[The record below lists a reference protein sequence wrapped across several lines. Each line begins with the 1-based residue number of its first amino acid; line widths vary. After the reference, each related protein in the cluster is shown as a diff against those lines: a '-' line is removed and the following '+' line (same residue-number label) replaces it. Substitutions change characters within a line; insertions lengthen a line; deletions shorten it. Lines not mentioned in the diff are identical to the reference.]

1 MSQPSHVIPAD
12 PPRRIPGSGF
22 WRKTWAVLVKEF
34 IQLKRDRVS
43 FAMIIMIPLIQLL
56 LFGYAINTTPR
67 DLPTAVLLQE
77 SSDLSRSILAALKNT
92 RYFKITQLPRNE
104 AELDRLLASGQV
116 LFAVEI
122 PANFERAV
130 RRGESPAMLV
140 AADATDPVASGSAL
154 SALGQV
160 VQTALAHDRDIPA
173 VGQMPFQIRVHPR
186 YNPAGVTQLNIVP
199 GLVGTILTMTMLIF
213 TALSVTREIERG
225 TMENLLSMPI
235 SPVEIMLG
243 KIIPYILV
251 GFVQAAMIIAIGV
264 LLFGVPL
271 IGSLALLA
279 ALSVTREI
287 ERGTMENL
295 LSMPISPT
303 EIMLGKIIP
312 YILVGFV
319 QAAMIIAIGVF
330 LFGVPLI
337 GNLALLAALSTLFIA
352 ANLSIGYTFS
362 TIAQNQLQAMQMT
375 IMFFLPNILLS
386 GFLFPFAGMPR
397 WAQWVG
403 EALPLTHYLRITRAV
418 MLKGASI
425 GDLQHDAIALTVLM
439 LVAMTIAVTRFRR
452 TLD

>member
-1 MSQPSHVIPAD
+1 VSETAHLIPTKPAK
-12 PPRRIPGSGF
+12 RVPGFGF
-22 WRKTWAVLVKEF
+22 WRRTYAMLVKEF
-34 IQLKRDRVS
+34 IQLRRDRVS
-43 FAMIIMIPLIQLL
+43 FAMIIMIPLVQLT

-77 SSDLSRSILAALKNT
+77 QNDVTRSILAALQNT
-92 RYFKITQLPRNE
+92 RYFKVTQLPRSE
-104 AELDRLLASGQV
+104 AEVDRLLASGKV
-116 LFAVEI
+116 LFAIEI
-122 PANFERAV
+122 PADFERAL

-160 VQTALAHDRDIPA
+160 VQTALTHDRDIPNA
-173 VGQMPFQIRVHPR
+173 GPSPFQIRIHPR
-186 YNPAGVTQLNIVP
+186 YNPAAVTQLNIVP

-225 TMENLLSMPI
+225 TMES
-235 SPVEIMLG
+235 
-243 KIIPYILV
+243 
-251 GFVQAAMIIAIGV
+251 
-264 LLFGVPL
+264 
-271 IGSLALLA
+271 
-279 ALSVTREI
+279 
-287 ERGTMENL
+287 L

-312 YILVGFV
+312 YIIVGFV
-319 QAAMIIAIGVF
+319 QAAMIIGIGIG
-330 LFGVPLI
+330 LFGVPIL
-337 GNLALLAALSTLFIA
+337 GSLLLLAGLSTLFIA
-352 ANLSIGYTFS
+352 TNLSIGYTFS

-386 GFLFPFAGMPR
+386 GFLFPFSGMPR

-403 EALPLTHYLRITRAV
+403 EALPLTHYLRIVRAI
-418 MLKGASI
+418 MLKGATVS
-425 GDLQHDAIALTVLM
+425 DLRPEAVALIILM